1 MVKALADE
9 GRPGRDQPICL
20 MPGNGMP
27 YQGDDR
33 ARMNTPPLR
42 KLAIAADERIL
53 IVPFSDIMY
62 ISAAGGRT
70 VVALRKKKMTVNE
83 TLVSLEKRLR
93 PMSGIVRV
101 HRAYLVNL
109 EAVTEISPWF
119 NSTYN
124 LVLENGEKVPVSRNY
139 AKNLRDWFGL

>member
-1 MVKALADE
+1 MVKSLADR
-9 GRPGRDQPICL
+9 GRPEKGLPIPCLPENGGMNRGDQMQRNIPL
-20 MPGNGMP
+20 
-27 YQGDDR
+27 
-33 ARMNTPPLR
+33 LR
-42 KLAIAADERIL
+42 KLAIATDERFL

-62 ISAAGGRT
+62 IGADRGRT

-83 TLVSLEKRLR
+83 TLVSLEKRLQ
-93 PMSGIVRV
+93 PQSGIVRV

-124 LVLENGEKVPVSRNY
+124 LMLENGDKVPVSRNY
-139 AKNLRDWFGL
+139 AKNLRMWFKL